1 MIKKSGIAISL
12 ILIGVFIYSAGVISQ
27 AETYT
32 EEVIL
37 NDHQF
42 GVWRIY
48 GGKEYPLTL
57 KIGDLTQKQID
68 WMLTIQDPGFYG
80 HNGIDLSTPGAG
92 LTTISQSIVKKLY
105 FKAFKPGIRKFKQS
119 LIARFVVN
127 NQLTKNQQLE
137 IFINSVYMG
146 SLEGK
151 KIYGL
156 AQSSQIYF
164 GKEVSQLSEKEYL
177 SLIAMLI
184 GPDRFNVLE
193 APEKNRERVSRIKA
207 VLSGAYKPSELTD
220 VYYNRI

>member
-37 NDHQF
+37 NDHQL

-57 KIGDLTQKQID
+57 KIGDLTQKQVD
-68 WMLTIQDPGFYG
+68 WMLAIQDPGFYE

-105 FKAFKPGIRKFKQS
+105 FKAFKPGIRKLKQS